1 MRFKKIIEYFKKG
14 SVSVCGMK
22 GRGKDML
29 MANVVVR
36 RKKPYIANIDYG
48 GEHITF
54 KYEDIAIPSSYNDIV
69 EGNIKPYEFPYDDG
83 TDIYLSDCGI
93 YFPSQ
98 YCNELN
104 KRYRELPTFMAL
116 SRQLGDCSVH
126 TNSQALG
133 RVWDK
138 IREQSDIYILARRCI
153 YIKWLRIVIQ
163 RVTIYDKYESALERR
178 LPLNIPLPLFA
189 NKEMKL
195 NRTIKLNEY
204 ESSHGLINSRWLIYR
219 NKSTYD
225 TRYFKTLMKGEANE
239 KKD

>member
-1 MRFKKIIEYFKKG
+1 MRFKNIIEYFKKG

-48 GEHITF
+48 GEHIAF

-69 EGNIKPYEFPYDDG
+69 EGNINHYEFPYDDG

-204 ESSHGLINSRWLIYR
+204 ESSHGVINSRWLIYR

>member
-1 MRFKKIIEYFKKG
+1 MRFRKIIDHFKKG

-29 MANVVVR
+29 MANVVIR
-36 RKKPYIANIDYG
+36 RKKPYISNIDYG
-48 GEHITF
+48 GKHIPF
-54 KYEDIAIPSSYNDIV
+54 KYEDIAIPSSYKDIV
-69 EGNIKPYEFPYDDG
+69 SGNITPYEFPYKDG

-104 KRYRELPTFMAL
+104 KEYRQLPTFMAL
-116 SRQLGDCSVH
+116 SRQLGDCAVH

-138 IREQSDIYILARRCI
+138 IREQSDIYILARKCI
-153 YIKWLRIVIQ
+153 YIKWLKLVIQ
-163 RVTIYDKYESALERR
+163 KITIYDKYESALERR
-178 LPLNIPLPLFA
+178 LPLRIPLPLFA
-189 NKEMKL
+189 NKEMRL

-204 ESSHGLINSRWLIYR
+204 ESSHGTIKTKWLFYR

-225 TRYFKTLMKGEANE
+225 TRYFKTLMKGADNE
-239 KKD
+239 ENK